1 MKAKSISFYLMLS
14 LTILSMTFGLY
25 SIYLSLE
32 EGVGLWGNNNTIA
45 WGIPIVNFVF
55 WIGVGHAGTL
65 ISAILFIFRQQWRT
79 AIARF
84 AEAMTIFAVITA
96 SLFPILH
103 TGRPWLSL
111 VYLFPYPNQN
121 GIWVNFNSPLVWDL
135 FAILTYLT
143 VSLAFWYL
151 GLIPDFAILRDRTQ
165 NPFKK
170 KLYHFLSFGWTYDSS
185 SWIHYEKLY
194 ALMAGLATPLV
205 VSVHTIVSFD
215 FAASIIP
222 GWHSTIFGPYFVVG
236 AIFSG
241 FGMVLAVLTILR
253 KAMKLEDL
261 ITVDHLE
268 KMAKLILAMSIL
280 LAYSYLM
287 ELFMAIYSG
296 HEQEIYVFS
305 NRAFGKLKLFFWGM
319 IFFNVVLPQVFWM
332 PSFRQNP
339 WILLTVGVFV
349 GVGMWLERY
358 VIVISSLSRDFLPAN
373 WYDFQV
379 TLIDIGLTV
388 GSFGLFFF
396 LVLIFTRTL
405 PVISLSEIQAE
416 KREGESHG

>member
-1 MKAKSISFYLMLS
+1 
-14 LTILSMTFGLY
+14 
-25 SIYLSLE
+25 
-32 EGVGLWGNNNTIA
+32 
-45 WGIPIVNFVF
+45 
-55 WIGVGHAGTL
+55 
-65 ISAILFIFRQQWRT
+65 
-79 AIARF
+79 
-84 AEAMTIFAVITA
+84 
-96 SLFPILH
+96 
-103 TGRPWLSL
+103 
-111 VYLFPYPNQN
+111 
-121 GIWVNFNSPLVWDL
+121 
-135 FAILTYLT
+135 
-143 VSLAFWYL
+143 
-151 GLIPDFAILRDRTQ
+151 
-165 NPFKK
+165 
-170 KLYHFLSFGWTYDSS
+170 
-185 SWIHYEKLY
+185 
-194 ALMAGLATPLV
+194 
-205 VSVHTIVSFD
+205 
-215 FAASIIP
+215 
-222 GWHSTIFGPYFVVG
+222 
-236 AIFSG
+236 
-241 FGMVLAVLTILR
+241 
-253 KAMKLEDL
+253 
-261 ITVDHLE
+261 
-268 KMAKLILAMSIL
+268 
-280 LAYSYLM
+280 
-287 ELFMAIYSG
+287 MAIYSG